1 MSNKWNIE
9 NILQTLDKLSENTKP
24 EWGQMTPQRM
34 VEHLT
39 DTIKIA
45 NGNNPQ
51 KLEIQEDKI
60 ERMQSFLETDKPMAR
75 NVVVPF
81 AGKNSKLRNDE
92 LSTAID
98 EFVDEWL
105 LFEEVFESQSEH
117 TAIHPFY
124 GALDYRQWL
133 LLNDKH
139 LNHHFE
145 QFGLI

>member
-24 EWGQMTPQRM
+24 EWGQMTAQRM

-39 DTIKIA
+39 DTINIA
-45 NGNNPQ
+45 NGKNPQ
-51 KLEIQEDKI
+51 ELAIPEDKI
-60 ERMQSFLETDKPMAR
+60 EKMQSFLETDKPMVR
-75 NVVVPF
+75 NIEVLF
-81 AGKNSKLRNDE
+81 AGKNVVLRNDE
-92 LSTAID
+92 LPTAID

-105 LFEEVFESQSEH
+105 LFEDIFESEPGH
-117 TAIHPFY
+117 KAVHPFY
-124 GALDYRQWL
+124 GALNYRQWM

-145 QFGLI
+145 QFRLI